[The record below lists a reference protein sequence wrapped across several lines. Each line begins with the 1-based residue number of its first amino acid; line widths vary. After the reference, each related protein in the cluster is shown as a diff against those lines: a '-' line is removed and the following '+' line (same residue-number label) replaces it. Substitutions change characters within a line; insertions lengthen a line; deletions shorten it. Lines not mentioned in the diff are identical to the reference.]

1 MTTTRDRLEYLLSR
15 VLMRIATPRM
25 RAHYVETSLLTSEE
39 DAPSHPSE
47 SLMSLAIEAIGHART
62 VDLRDLDERW
72 RATPAAQVGEPF
84 LLPSF
89 WPGEHY
95 RLLAGL
101 TLAVRP
107 KVIVEVG
114 TGGGLSA
121 LAMKS
126 QLPQDS
132 KIVTFDII
140 DWRAGRSFNVLR
152 SADFEDG
159 RLVQVVEDLSVPEVF
174 ERHKSLLSG
183 AQLVFIDGPK
193 DGVTEPRLLAHLGRL
208 EFATG
213 PIMVLDDI
221 RLWRLLALWRSIP
234 WPKLDLTSFGHFAG
248 TGLVEW
254 PKNARE

>member
-1 MTTTRDRLEYLLSR
+1 MTTSRERLGYLLSR
-15 VLMRIATPRM
+15 ALMRIATPRM
-25 RAHYVETSLLTSEE
+25 RSHYVETSLLTSEE
-39 DAPSHPSE
+39 DALSHPTE
-47 SLMSLAIEAIGHART
+47 SLISLAIEAIEHART

-84 LLPSF
+84 LVPSF

-101 TLAVRP
+101 TLALRP
-107 KVIVEVG
+107 KVIIEIG

-126 QLPQDS
+126 QLPHGS
-132 KIVTFDII
+132 KIVTFDIV

-152 SADFEDG
+152 SEDFEDG
-159 RLVQVVEDLSVPEVF
+159 RLAQVVGDLSTSDVF

-193 DGVTEPRLLAHLGRL
+193 DGVTEPRLLALLERL
-208 EFATG
+208 EFAT
-213 PIMVLDDI
+213 PPVLVLDDI
-221 RLWRLLALWRSIP
+221 RLWKLLALWRSIP
-234 WPKLDLTSFGHFAG
+234 WPKLDLTSFGHWAG

-254 PKNARE
+254 PKNARD